1 MIFLL
6 PPPVIREQGITG
18 FAGGGHDSMNSKGDD
33 RLGMAYP
40 HERGFRL
47 YGEQDGGNL

>member
-1 MIFLL
+1 
-6 PPPVIREQGITG
+6 
-18 FAGGGHDSMNSKGDD
+18 MNSKGDD

-47 YGEQDGGNL
+47 YGEEDGGDFDD